1 MHSGVRRLVW
11 QTTIEIKSPGRA
23 KVASRVAVPSNSRI
37 GTKTNK
43 RAALAKRAVRAA
55 AANRADDNKDNK
67 KVEVS
72 QNGVRVRVKGLVG
85 SRATQGKVKGLVD
98 SRATQGKVKGL
109 VASRANQSRAE
120 LNPSAVRVRDP
131 RVPQAVSGNFPEVA
145 GRTCP
150 ATSLGSAIGAS
161 VARRDGLPKPF
172 WPTLATRSP

>member
-55 AANRADDNKDNK
+55 AANRADDNKKANRADDNKDNK

-85 SRATQGKVKGLVD
+85 
-98 SRATQGKVKGL
+98 
-109 VASRANQSRAE
+109 SRANQSRAE

-161 VARRDGLPKPF
+161 
-172 WPTLATRSP
+172 

>member
-1 MHSGVRRLVW
+1 M
-11 QTTIEIKSPGRA
+11 
-23 KVASRVAVPSNSRI
+23 AVPSNSRI

-55 AANRADDNKDNK
+55 AANRADDNKKANRADDNKDNK

-85 SRATQGKVKGLVD
+85 SRANQSKDKGLVD

-161 VARRDGLPKPF
+161 
-172 WPTLATRSP
+172 